1 MGLDDGWVIL
11 TTADR
16 IGDVRSILYGLSLRG
31 IVAESRPAP
40 SRRGDPYLIVV
51 QATDLDRAQAAIGAV
66 WDALFDTPRA
76 VTPDGRCPFCGYPV
90 LGLPRDAACPEC
102 GVNPDSVEAR
112 RAFRDGRRIRTKT
125 E

>member
-1 MGLDDGWVIL
+1 MGVDDGWVML
-11 TTADR
+11 TSADR
-16 IGDVRSILYGLSLRG
+16 TSDVRSILYGLSLRG
-31 IVAESRPAP
+31 IVAESMPAP
-40 SRRGDPYLIVV
+40 SRRGDPFLIVV
-51 QATDLDRAQAAIGAV
+51 RASDLDRAKSVIGLV

-102 GVNPDSVEAR
+102 GVSPDSIEAR
-112 RAFRDGRRIRTKT
+112 RAYRDGRKIRTNT